1 MKEAAANLFSAYD
14 AYSRFLHLL
23 LNKYQTKLSL
33 RKNMLEGRSIGQII
47 IAIIL
52 AVLALIG
59 GFFGLDLMADET
71 RNSPQG
77 NNGSGAPPVLAPTQV
92 FDPNKIWYEVY
103 FTDPLCEDEELR
115 VNGIDE
121 IIAVDLSFAE
131 VQIDIAAFDLDSE
144 PIIEA
149 LITAHQERG
158 VNVRVVVD
166 DEHTPK
172 ETINRLRRNGMT
184 VVEDG
189 RSALMHNKFILIDG
203 RFLWTGSMNFSSN
216 GAFCNNNN
224 VVRIDSPR
232 LVSNYLAEMDEMY
245 FDRVF
250 GPKSP
255 QNTQYTFQVNGVE
268 IENYFAAEDELAPVI
283 GRVIARAD
291 EEILFMAFSFT
302 SDDIGEQLME
312 RAEAGLNI
320 RGVFETTGA
329 TSRYSYYNELLAAE
343 LPNID
348 VRRDGNPR
356 IMHHKV
362 FILDRKTVIF
372 GSYNFTGNANDSND
386 ENILIVHD
394 RDFAKLFVDEFEL
407 IWAEARI
414 E

>member
-1 MKEAAANLFSAYD
+1 MSEN
-14 AYSRFLHLL
+14 
-23 LNKYQTKLSL
+23 
-33 RKNMLEGRSIGQII
+33 RSIGQII

-59 GFFGLDLMADET
+59 GFFGLNLLGDEGFDA
-71 RNSPQG
+71 PQG
-77 NNGSGAPPVLAPTQV
+77 SGSGAPPVIIEPEIS
-92 FDPNKIWYEVY
+92 DPNNIWYEVY
-103 FTDPLCEDEELR
+103 FTNPTCPDEELR
-115 VNGIDE
+115 TGGLDE
-121 IIAVDLSFAE
+121 VIADDLSFAE

-144 PIIEA
+144 PLIEA
-149 LITAHQERG
+149 LIAARQRD

-166 DEHTPK
+166 NEHTP
-172 ETINRLRRNGMT
+172 ESTINRLRRNGMS
-184 VVEDG
+184 VVTDD

-203 RFLWTGSMNFSSN
+203 RILWTGSMNFSSN
-216 GAFCNNNN
+216 GVFCNNNN

-245 FDRVF
+245 LERVF

-255 QNTQYTFQVNGVE
+255 ENTQFTFQVNGVE
-268 IENYFAAEDELAPVI
+268 IENYFAAEDELAPII

-312 RAEAGLNI
+312 RGEAGLSI

-362 FILDRKTVIF
+362 FILDRKTVVF

-394 RDFAKLFVDEFEL
+394 REFAQFFVEEFEFV
-407 IWAEARI
+407 WSEARI

>member
-1 MKEAAANLFSAYD
+1 MSEN
-14 AYSRFLHLL
+14 
-23 LNKYQTKLSL
+23 
-33 RKNMLEGRSIGQII
+33 RSIGQII

-52 AVLALIG
+52 AILALIG
-59 GFFGLDLMADET
+59 GFFGLNLFGDEGFDA
-71 RNSPQG
+71 PQG
-77 NNGSGAPPVLAPTQV
+77 GSGSGAPPVVIEPEIV
-92 FDPNKIWYEVY
+92 DPNMIWYEVY
-103 FTDPLCEDEELR
+103 FTNPTCADEEFR
-115 VNGIDE
+115 TGGIDE
-121 IIAVDLSFAE
+121 VIADDLSFAE

-149 LITAHQERG
+149 LIAARQQDI
-158 VNVRVVVD
+158 NVRVVVD
-166 DEHTPK
+166 DEHTP
-172 ETINRLRRNGMT
+172 ESTINRLRRNGMS
-184 VVEDG
+184 VVTDN

-203 RFLWTGSMNFSSN
+203 RILWTGSMNFSSN
-216 GAFCNNNN
+216 GVFCNNNN

-245 FDRVF
+245 LDRVF

-255 QNTQYTFQVNGVE
+255 ENTQFTFQVNGVE
-268 IENYFAAEDELAPVI
+268 IENYFAAEDELAPII

-291 EEILFMAFSFT
+291 NEILFMAFSFT

-312 RAEAGLNI
+312 RAEAGLSI

-329 TSRYSYYNELLAAE
+329 TSRYSYYNELLDAA
-343 LPNID
+343 LPNVDI
-348 VRRDGNPR
+348 RRDGNPR

-362 FILDRKTVIF
+362 FVLDRKTVVF

-394 RDFAKLFVDEFEL
+394 REFAEFFVEEFEFV
-407 IWAEARI
+407 WGEARI